1 MLLIKLSGDVGFRNQ
16 SPSSSEFIS
25 NGPAPAGANR
35 GPAANLFVIIY
46 LRSFLFSFFCCCDP
60 KTTTTRLDRISF
72 LNIDF
77 FSSISLFTYEFD
89 LSWID
94 FLLCYDC

>member
-35 GPAANLFVIIY
+35 GPAANLFVLIY
-46 LRSFLFSFFCCCDP
+46 LRSFLFSFFCCCCDCNP
-60 KTTTTRLDRISF
+60 TTIQLDCLSF
-72 LNIDF
+72 LSID

-89 LSWID
+89 LS
-94 FLLCYDC
+94 